1 MGCSLNKQ
9 ARRKKQCRQTFVRAL
24 TAKIILLEEDMSE
37 IRRKRGKESEVHE
50 QQVRAF
56 EAKQTG
62 WIYERNRLREEIKQL
77 KKESEE
83 KDRRIQRLTQ
93 NNSINYDQHNISIDE
108 EKYKGKEWQ
117 HMGDSYNYMKMMENM
132 REEQLRRE
140 EAIEKWKRLYL
151 AIKTELDDLI
161 ERTCRGGR
169 GYWRVEDETTEEL
182 QREVRAKEET
192 IAVLKARLAVSEE
205 EGRKMKTEVDILRQ
219 SSRIMSH
226 AKRTKN
232 IMRPISRRLHL

>member
-9 ARRKKQCRQTFVRAL
+9 ARRKKPCRQTFVRAL
-24 TAKIILLEEDMSE
+24 TEKIILLEEDMSE

-62 WIYERNRLREEIKQL
+62 WVYERKRLREEIKQL

-83 KDRRIQRLTQ
+83 KDRRIQRLIQ
-93 NNSINYDQHNISIDE
+93 NNSINYDQHNITIDE
-108 EKYKGKEWQ
+108 ENYKGKDWQ
-117 HMGDSYNYMKMMENM
+117 HVGASYNYLMMMENM

-182 QREVRAKEET
+182 QREVKAKEET
-192 IAVLKARLAVSEE
+192 IAVLKARLAAREE

-226 AKRTKN
+226 AKRTKYV
-232 IMRPISRRLHL
+232 MRPISRRLHF

>member
-9 ARRKKQCRQTFVRAL
+9 ARRKKPCRQTFVRAL
-24 TAKIILLEEDMSE
+24 TEKIILLEEDMSE
-37 IRRKRGKESEVHE
+37 IRRKRGKESEFHE

-56 EAKQTG
+56 EVKQTG
-62 WIYERNRLREEIKQL
+62 WKYERERLREEIKKL

-83 KDRRIQRLTQ
+83 KDGRIQRLME
-93 NNSINYDQHNISIDE
+93 NNSINYDQHNITVDK

-117 HMGDSYNYMKMMENM
+117 LMGASYNYLMMEHM

-161 ERTCRGGR
+161 ERTCRGER
-169 GYWRVEDETTEEL
+169 GYWRVEDETMEKL
-182 QREVRAKEET
+182 QREVTAKEET
-192 IAVLKARLAVSEE
+192 IAVLKARLAATEE

-226 AKRTKN
+226 AKRAKN
-232 IMRPISRRLHL
+232 VMKRISRRLDL